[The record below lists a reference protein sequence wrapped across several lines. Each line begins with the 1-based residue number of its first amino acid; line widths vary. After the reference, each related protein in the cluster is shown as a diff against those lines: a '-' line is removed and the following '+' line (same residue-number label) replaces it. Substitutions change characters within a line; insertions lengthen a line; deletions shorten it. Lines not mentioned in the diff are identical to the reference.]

1 MNTEA
6 QFLHLTRGASI
17 LATQLAPTRE
27 RRSIAWNKVV
37 VHLILTTIGL
47 ACLIPMILVISVSLS
62 DEKIVAREGYS
73 LLPVG
78 FTTFAYDY
86 ILRNP
91 TQIVR
96 AYGVTLFVTVTG
108 TIAGLLLCSLLS
120 YAISRK
126 DYRLRGPLSFI
137 VFFTLLFNGGMV
149 PFYILVT
156 RYLGLKDNILALIL
170 PYMVT
175 AWYVLILRTS
185 FSQLPGEL
193 LEAARID
200 GAGEWRIFFQ
210 IVLPLSKP
218 ALATVALFFILRYWN
233 DWFLALLFINK
244 DTLYPLQYL
253 LYVLMKN
260 MSFLASNPQTTGI
273 ALPVQ
278 SARMAMAVLAF
289 GPALFSFLLL
299 QKYFVRGITIGGLKG

>member
-1 MNTEA
+1 MNGKT
-6 QFLHLTRGASI
+6 
-17 LATQLAPTRE
+17 
-27 RRSIAWNKVV
+27 IAWGKIT
-37 VHLILTTIGL
+37 VHLILTLIGL
-47 ACLIPMILVISVSLS
+47 ACLIPMLLVISISLS

-73 LLPVG
+73 LWPVG
-78 FTTFAYDY
+78 FTTYAYGY
-86 ILRNP
+86 ILQNP
-91 TQIVR
+91 GQIVR
-96 AYGVTLFVTVTG
+96 AYGVTVFVTVVG
-108 TIAGLLLCSLLS
+108 TVAGLLLCALLG

-126 DYRLRGPLSFI
+126 DYRLRGPLSFV

-156 RYLGLKDNILALIL
+156 RYLGLKDNVLALIL

-185 FSQLPGEL
+185 FSQLPAEL
-193 LEAARID
+193 MEAARID

-218 ALATVALFFILRYWN
+218 ALATVGLFFILRYWN

-260 MSFLASNPQTTGI
+260 ITFLASNPQTTGVP
-273 ALPVQ
+273 LPAQ

-289 GPALFSFLLL
+289 GPALFSFLFL

>member
-1 MNTEA
+1 M
-6 QFLHLTRGASI
+6 
-17 LATQLAPTRE
+17 ATKMSVYRPS
-27 RRSIAWNKVV
+27 RSVAWDKVF
-37 VHLILTTIGL
+37 VHTILTLIGL
-47 ACLIPMILVISVSLS
+47 ACLVPMILVISISLS
-62 DEKIVAREGYS
+62 DEKVVARQGYS
-73 LLPVG
+73 LWPVG
-78 FTTFAYDY
+78 FTTFAYTY
-86 ILRNP
+86 ILQNP
-91 TQIVR
+91 GQIVR
-96 AYGVTLFVTVTG
+96 AYGVTLLVTVLG
-108 TIAGLLLCSLLS
+108 TLAGLLLCSLLG

-126 DYRLRGPLSFI
+126 DYRFREPVSFL

-193 LEAARID
+193 MEAARID